1 MTAPRH
7 ARKPDHSPAPGAVSE
22 REMLEWKRLVQDAV
36 ERDLELQLQYF
47 GGANQITGYRLFY
60 MLQYAK
66 RAGVGHVAFLSDGVF
81 WIDEATEWLL
91 ESKVDAI
98 HLRLPGGIL
107 PRPLH
112 QRIDRLAELS
122 PAGPPVTVAAS

>member
-1 MTAPRH
+1 MTMTA
-7 ARKPDHSPAPGAVSE
+7 STLAPGGLSE
-22 REMLEWKRLVQDAV
+22 REMAEWKRLVRDAV
-36 ERDLELQLQYF
+36 ERDVELQLQYF

-66 RAGVGHVAFLSDGVF
+66 RAGVRHVAFLSDGVF

-98 HLRLPGGIL
+98 HLRLPGGIPPPAL
-107 PRPLH
+107 R

-122 PAGPPVTVAAS
+122 PSGPPVCVTAS

>member
-1 MTAPRH
+1 MTMTA
-7 ARKPDHSPAPGAVSE
+7 STLAPGGVSE
-22 REMLEWKRLVQDAV
+22 REMAEWKRLVRDAV
-36 ERDLELQLQYF
+36 ERDVELQLRYF

-66 RAGVGHVAFLSDGVF
+66 RAGVRHVTFLSDGVF

-98 HLRLPGGIL
+98 HLRLPGGTL
-107 PRPLH
+107 PPSLR
-112 QRIDRLAELS
+112 QRIDRLAESS
-122 PAGPPVTVAAS
+122 PAGPPVSIIAS